1 MNSPA
6 RPIKYR
12 RIARGTMAMIMRC
25 ALWLGDDHLLSV
37 KSTGYTEEYVRI
49 YFKDLKGIVSQR
61 TKTWMLLNILLG
73 IIIALFGIG
82 ILNTSDIFSP
92 GTIALFI
99 FGTPF
104 LVAFLV
110 NLLKGPTCKTN
121 LLTPLGLVDIPA
133 LQRSRKVTRL
143 IQELRPLVA
152 AQQGSMLRSELLSR
166 YDSQRAGT
174 PVTPAEP
181 PLPTP

>member
-1 MNSPA
+1 MSSPA

-12 RIARGTMAMIMRC
+12 RIARGTIAMIMRC
-25 ALWLGDDHLLSV
+25 SLWLGDDHLLSV

-49 YFKDLKGIVSQR
+49 YLKDLKGVIARR
-61 TKTWMLLNILLG
+61 TRTWMLLNVILGSLL
-73 IIIALFGIG
+73 ALFGIG
-82 ILNTSDIFSP
+82 ILSTNDIASP

-99 FGTPF
+99 FGTP
-104 LVAFLV
+104 LLIVFLV
-110 NLLKGPTCKTN
+110 NLVKGPTCKTN

-166 YDSQRAGT
+166 YDNQRTGT
-174 PVTPAEP
+174 PPAPAAP
-181 PLPTP
+181 PNP

>member
-1 MNSPA
+1 MTSPA
-6 RPIKYR
+6 QPIKYR
-12 RIARGTMAMIMRC
+12 RLARGTIAMIMRC
-25 ALWLGDDHLLSV
+25 SLWLGDDHLLSV
-37 KSTGYTEEYVRI
+37 KSTGYTEDYVRI
-49 YFKDLKGIVSQR
+49 YLKDLKGVIAQR

-73 IIIALFGIG
+73 IVVGLCGIG

-92 GTIALFI
+92 GTIALSI
-99 FGTPF
+99 FGAPF
-104 LVAFLV
+104 LIVFLV
-110 NLLKGPTCKTN
+110 NLFKGPTCKTN

-166 YDSQRAGT
+166 YDSQRTGT
-174 PVTPAEP
+174 PPAPASPSTP
-181 PLPTP
+181 

>member
-1 MNSPA
+1 MTSPA
-6 RPIKYR
+6 QPIKYR
-12 RIARGTMAMIMRC
+12 RIARGSIAMIMRC
-25 ALWLGDDHLLSV
+25 SLWLGDDHLLSV
-37 KSTGYTEEYVRI
+37 KSTGYTEDYVRI
-49 YFKDLKGIVSQR
+49 YLKDLKGIVSQR

-73 IIIALFGIG
+73 IVVGLCGIV
-82 ILNTSDIFSP
+82 ILNTNDIFSG

-99 FGTPF
+99 VGTPF
-104 LVAFLV
+104 LIVFLV

-133 LQRSRKVTRL
+133 LQRTRKVTRL

-166 YDSQRAGT
+166 YDNQRTGA
-174 PVTPAEP
+174 PSTPAP
-181 PLPTP
+181 SPTP

>member
-1 MNSPA
+1 MSSPA

-12 RIARGTMAMIMRC
+12 RIARGAMAMIMRC
-25 ALWLGDDHLLSV
+25 SLWLGDDHLLSV
-37 KSTGYTEEYVRI
+37 KSTGYAEEYVRI
-49 YFKDLKGIVSQR
+49 YLKDLKGVIARR
-61 TKTWMLLNILLG
+61 TKNWMLLNILLG
-73 IIIALFGIG
+73 IVVALFGIG
-82 ILNTSDIFSP
+82 ILNTNDIFSP

-174 PVTPAEP
+174 PPAPASTPAP
-181 PLPTP
+181 

>member
-1 MNSPA
+1 MN
-6 RPIKYR
+6 RPTQPVTYR
-12 RIARGTMAMIMRC
+12 RLARGTMAMIMRC
-25 ALWLGDDHLLSV
+25 SLWLGDDHLLSV

-49 YFKDLKGIVSQR
+49 YLKDLKGIVSQR

-73 IIIALFGIG
+73 IVVGLCGIG
-82 ILNTSDIFSP
+82 ILNTNDIFSP
-92 GTIALFI
+92 GTIAFLI
-99 FGTPF
+99 FGAPF
-104 LVAFLV
+104 LIVFLV
-110 NLLKGPTCKTN
+110 NLFKGPTCKTN

-166 YDSQRAGT
+166 YDNQRTGT
-174 PVTPAEP
+174 PSTPAP
-181 PLPTP
+181 SPIP